1 MADNKIT
8 DKSLKEKV
16 LDNRLVRSIITVV
29 AVMCVAFI
37 ILLVKI
43 NIDNKDARSSV
54 VTEDFISGQLQELN
68 ELATS
73 KVIYDGVVEMEDD
86 SGIFKKKF
94 YVKYTGEVKSYV
106 DMSKADIKID
116 DRKRKIS
123 ITLPHATVGEPEL
136 EDICN
141 NELPLHIVE
150 KKIPYMD
157 ENGDFI
163 KPETPN
169 GYKFE
174 TLILD
179 MIHMLDTCLPFEV
192 ERRKEFAPI
201 KNKTGVDSIE
211 SARELLKENGIEL

>member
-123 ITLPHATVGEPEL
+123 ITLPHATVGQHNIGNDYQFYDTSWIKSDSL
-136 EDICN
+136 EAGTKALVRAEEDCK
-141 NELPLHIVE
+141 
-150 KKIPYMD
+150 KKIDEKTMIETADGYAKEAVENLLSSFKDISKPYT
-157 ENGDFI
+157 FVV
-163 KPETPN
+163 
-169 GYKFE
+169 KFE
-174 TLILD
+174 
-179 MIHMLDTCLPFEV
+179 
-192 ERRKEFAPI
+192 
-201 KNKTGVDSIE
+201 
-211 SARELLKENGIEL
+211 

>member
-1 MADNKIT
+1 MADNKMT

-123 ITLPHATVGEPEL
+123 ITLPHATVGEPNIGNNYQFYDTSWIKSDSL
-136 EDICN
+136 EAGTKALVRAEEDCK
-141 NELPLHIVE
+141 
-150 KKIPYMD
+150 KKIDEKTMIEMADGYAKEAVENLLSSFKDISEPYTF
-157 ENGDFI
+157 EV
-163 KPETPN
+163 
-169 GYKFE
+169 KFE
-174 TLILD
+174 
-179 MIHMLDTCLPFEV
+179 
-192 ERRKEFAPI
+192 
-201 KNKTGVDSIE
+201 
-211 SARELLKENGIEL
+211 

>member
-123 ITLPHATVGEPEL
+123 ITLPHATVGESNIGNNYQFYDTSWIKSDSL
-136 EDICN
+136 EAGTKALVRAEEDCK
-141 NELPLHIVE
+141 
-150 KKIPYMD
+150 KKIDEKTMIETADGYAKEAVENLLSSFKDISKPY
-157 ENGDFI
+157 
-163 KPETPN
+163 T
-169 GYKFE
+169 
-174 TLILD
+174 
-179 MIHMLDTCLPFEV
+179 FEV
-192 ERRKEFAPI
+192 KF
-201 KNKTGVDSIE
+201 K
-211 SARELLKENGIEL
+211 

>member
-123 ITLPHATVGEPEL
+123 ITLPHATVGEHNIGNNYQFYDTSWIKSDSL
-136 EDICN
+136 EAGTKALVRAEEDCK
-141 NELPLHIVE
+141 
-150 KKIPYMD
+150 KKIDEKTMIETADGYAKEAVENLLSSFKDISKPY
-157 ENGDFI
+157 
-163 KPETPN
+163 T
-169 GYKFE
+169 
-174 TLILD
+174 
-179 MIHMLDTCLPFEV
+179 FEV
-192 ERRKEFAPI
+192 KF
-201 KNKTGVDSIE
+201 K
-211 SARELLKENGIEL
+211 

>member
-123 ITLPHATVGEPEL
+123 ITLPHATVGEPNIGYNYQFYDTFWIKSDSL
-136 EDICN
+136 EAGTKALVRAEEDCK
-141 NELPLHIVE
+141 
-150 KKIPYMD
+150 KKIDEKTMIETADGYAKEAVENLLSSFKDISEPY
-157 ENGDFI
+157 
-163 KPETPN
+163 T
-169 GYKFE
+169 
-174 TLILD
+174 
-179 MIHMLDTCLPFEV
+179 FEV
-192 ERRKEFAPI
+192 KF
-201 KNKTGVDSIE
+201 K
-211 SARELLKENGIEL
+211 

>member
-106 DMSKADIKID
+106 
-116 DRKRKIS
+116 
-123 ITLPHATVGEPEL
+123 
-136 EDICN
+136 
-141 NELPLHIVE
+141 
-150 KKIPYMD
+150 
-157 ENGDFI
+157 
-163 KPETPN
+163 
-169 GYKFE
+169 
-174 TLILD
+174 
-179 MIHMLDTCLPFEV
+179 
-192 ERRKEFAPI
+192 
-201 KNKTGVDSIE
+201 E
-211 SARELLKENGIEL
+211 SRY

>member
-106 DMSKADIKID
+106 DMSKADIKLD

-123 ITLPHATVGEPEL
+123 ITLPHATVGEPN
-136 EDICN
+136 IGN
-141 NELPLHIVE
+141 NYQFV
-150 KKIPYMD
+150 
-157 ENGDFI
+157 
-163 KPETPN
+163 
-169 GYKFE
+169 
-174 TLILD
+174 
-179 MIHMLDTCLPFEV
+179 
-192 ERRKEFAPI
+192 
-201 KNKTGVDSIE
+201 
-211 SARELLKENGIEL
+211 

>member
-43 NIDNKDARSSV
+43 NIDNKDTRSSV
-54 VTEDFISGQLQELN
+54 LTEDFISGQLQELN

-123 ITLPHATVGEPEL
+123 ITLPHATVGEPNIGNNYQLYDTSWIKSDSL
-136 EDICN
+136 EAGTKALVRAGEDCK
-141 NELPLHIVE
+141 
-150 KKIPYMD
+150 KKIDEKTMIETADGYAKEAVENLLSSFKDISEPY
-157 ENGDFI
+157 
-163 KPETPN
+163 T
-169 GYKFE
+169 
-174 TLILD
+174 
-179 MIHMLDTCLPFEV
+179 FEV
-192 ERRKEFAPI
+192 KF
-201 KNKTGVDSIE
+201 K
-211 SARELLKENGIEL
+211 

>member
-123 ITLPHATVGEPEL
+123 ITLPHATVGELNIGNNYQFYDTSWIKSDSL
-136 EDICN
+136 EAGTKALVRAEEDCK
-141 NELPLHIVE
+141 
-150 KKIPYMD
+150 KKIDEKTMIETADGYAKEAVENLLSSFKDISKPYTF
-157 ENGDFI
+157 EV
-163 KPETPN
+163 
-169 GYKFE
+169 KFE
-174 TLILD
+174 
-179 MIHMLDTCLPFEV
+179 
-192 ERRKEFAPI
+192 
-201 KNKTGVDSIE
+201 
-211 SARELLKENGIEL
+211 